1 MGEVELVIM
10 LTLGA
15 NEGMNHV
22 KVFSQL
28 ARKLVN
34 KNFRQSL
41 FAAQDA
47 QSILTLLETELT
59 SDVSPENGRCTLPA
73 SDQTDAGKRDKN
85 SRCPENR
92 NAVPLHELTDD
103 ISAKSSSPSPF
114 APNAHTR

>member
-34 KNFRQSL
+34 KKLPPVIVLPARCTKYPD
-41 FAAQDA
+41 AAGNR
-47 QSILTLLETELT
+47 INLLTLAL
-59 SDVSPENGRCTLPA
+59 
-73 SDQTDAGKRDKN
+73 KR
-85 SRCPENR
+85 
-92 NAVPLHELTDD
+92 AL
-103 ISAKSSSPSPF
+103 SSPGVR
-114 APNAHTR
+114 PN

>member
-34 KNFRQSL
+34 KTFRQSL
-41 FAAQDA
+41 FKREQCRRYA
-47 QSILTLLETELT
+47 EF
-59 SDVSPENGRCTLPA
+59 V
-73 SDQTDAGKRDKN
+73 GKRITVLRKTV
-85 SRCPENR
+85 
-92 NAVPLHELTDD
+92 AVFP
-103 ISAKSSSPSPF
+103 
-114 APNAHTR
+114 RV

>member
-1 MGEVELVIM
+1 M
-10 LTLGA
+10 
-15 NEGMNHV
+15 

-59 SDVSPENGRCTLPA
+59 
-73 SDQTDAGKRDKN
+73 
-85 SRCPENR
+85 
-92 NAVPLHELTDD
+92 
-103 ISAKSSSPSPF
+103 F
-114 APNAHTR
+114 

>member
-15 NEGMNHV
+15 NEGMNYV
-22 KVFSQL
+22 KVFLQL

-34 KNFRQSL
+34 KNFRQLL

-59 SDVSPENGRCTLPA
+59 FWR
-73 SDQTDAGKRDKN
+73 
-85 SRCPENR
+85 
-92 NAVPLHELTDD
+92 
-103 ISAKSSSPSPF
+103 
-114 APNAHTR
+114 

>member
-1 MGEVELVIM
+1 MKPVDWQSEMGDVELVIM

-15 NEGMNHV
+15 SEGMNHV

-41 FAAQDA
+41 FAAKDA

-59 SDVSPENGRCTLPA
+59 FKFSPENGRCTL
-73 SDQTDAGKRDKN
+73 GVR
-85 SRCPENR
+85 
-92 NAVPLHELTDD
+92 
-103 ISAKSSSPSPF
+103 
-114 APNAHTR
+114 PN